1 MQDRRITDTS
11 VRELLIQIMHEVS
24 SDMWGE
30 VPWHAGST
38 SVIVLTEERS
48 LREPAFHFA
57 KIQDV
62 YSLTT

>member
-30 VPWHAGST
+30 VP
-38 SVIVLTEERS
+38 
-48 LREPAFHFA
+48 
-57 KIQDV
+57 
-62 YSLTT
+62 